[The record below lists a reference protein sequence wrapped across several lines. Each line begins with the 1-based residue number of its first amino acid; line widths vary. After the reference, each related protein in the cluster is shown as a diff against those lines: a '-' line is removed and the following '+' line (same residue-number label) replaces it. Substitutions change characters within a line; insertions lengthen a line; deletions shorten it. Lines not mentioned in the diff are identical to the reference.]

1 MKKFILIPEGQ
12 KGGESIIVKSL
23 EDAKSALQTTDFF
36 IRKAWFDGTPINGYF
51 VDESLTDE
59 FGIPFENIKAET
71 DILCRIYI
79 NKKGKK
85 LEKWLKEK
93 MPVSKGDRDLV
104 GYGYTGRAGYM
115 EV

>member
-1 MKKFILIPEGQ
+1 MKPFILLPQG
-12 KGGESIIVKSL
+12 KGGESVIVKSL
-23 EDAKSALQTTDFF
+23 RDARDALNTTDFF

-59 FGIPFENIKAET
+59 FGVPFENIKAET
-71 DILCRIYI
+71 DVLCRIYI
-79 NKKGKK
+79 NKKGKR

-93 MPVSKGDRDLV
+93 MSVSKGNRDLV
-104 GYGYTGRAGYM
+104 GHGYAGWARYM